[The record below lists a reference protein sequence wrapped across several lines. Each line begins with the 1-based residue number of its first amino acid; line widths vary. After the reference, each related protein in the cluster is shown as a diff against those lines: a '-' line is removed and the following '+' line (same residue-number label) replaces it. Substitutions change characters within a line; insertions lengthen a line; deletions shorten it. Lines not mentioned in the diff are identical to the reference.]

1 MAGLQGILS
10 SLLKWKKMFESS
22 SWGVRM
28 VCESMQIGLAKE
40 VINLEGGWT
49 RIECSMVPSAE
60 VNEGIRLRW
69 EAV

>member
-1 MAGLQGILS
+1 
-10 SLLKWKKMFESS
+10 
-22 SWGVRM
+22 M

-60 VNEGIRLRW
+60 VNEGIRRRW